1 MPAGSRADYREISLT
16 SARVRRRGPSKDHET
31 GWFHQSA
38 GAPSRQSIPRDP
50 LPAKWPSFWQPL
62 WRYIWRILRSFQV
75 FVYHCFI
82 RFSTTNLAVYLAT
95 SLAGLA
101 VRQSSQ
107 RKGHGGTPALAD
119 MALCRYFSQDSHSR
133 GEAAVK
139 DDHWEP
145 RERASPLTAARAKGS
160 FADCPTVQS

>member
-50 LPAKWPSFWQPL
+50 LPAKWRSFWQSL
-62 WRYIWRILRSFQV
+62 WRYIWRILRSSQV
-75 FVYHCFI
+75 FVYHCFT
-82 RFSTTNLAVYLAT
+82 RFSTTNLAGYLAT

-107 RKGHGGTPALAD
+107 RKGHPRWRVPRLAVDDNFFQVFSEVWIEDWSLARFLFVRFCQRDALRDA
-119 MALCRYFSQDSHSR
+119 
-133 GEAAVK
+133 
-139 DDHWEP
+139 
-145 RERASPLTAARAKGS
+145 TA
-160 FADCPTVQS
+160 